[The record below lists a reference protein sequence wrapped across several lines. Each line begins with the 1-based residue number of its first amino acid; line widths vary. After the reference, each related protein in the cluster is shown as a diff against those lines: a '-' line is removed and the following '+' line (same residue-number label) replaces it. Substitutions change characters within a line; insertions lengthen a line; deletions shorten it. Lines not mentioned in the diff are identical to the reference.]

1 MTRRAGKIIKP
12 GMLVIH
18 CMWAKNGYVPAFVLA
33 ATPYNPV
40 LDPQPIRAVDTGHN
54 CDVWC
59 NMLYVDK
66 AGTIHIRDAYWCSC
80 CIDVLS
86 E

>member
-1 MTRRAGKIIKP
+1 VTRRAGKTIKP

-18 CMWAKNGYVPAFVLA
+18 YKWAEKGYVPAFVLSA
-33 ATPYNPV
+33 KPYNPAHG
-40 LDPQPIRAVDTGHN
+40 PPITAVDTGHS

-80 CIDVLS
+80 CLDVLS